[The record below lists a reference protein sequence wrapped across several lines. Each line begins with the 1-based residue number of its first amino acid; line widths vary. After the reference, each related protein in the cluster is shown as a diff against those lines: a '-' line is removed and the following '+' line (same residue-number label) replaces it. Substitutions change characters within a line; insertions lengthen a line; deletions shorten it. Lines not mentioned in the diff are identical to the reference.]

1 MDIFSK
7 LESIEEKF
15 DSLELQMAVPEIA
28 ANPVEFQKL
37 AREHASLQE
46 IVKKYKEYKRVRE
59 DLREARELLNEG
71 DKDFHDLALEEIREK
86 EPLLEEYTSQLKVLL
101 LPSDPNDEKSV
112 IVEIRAG
119 AGGEEAALFSANLFR
134 MFSRFAERQNW
145 RTEMLSFNETGIGGY
160 KEITFRVDGQGAY
173 SKLKYESGVHRVQR
187 VPVTESGGRIHTST
201 STVAVLPEVEDVD
214 IEVRQEDLKIDTY
227 RASGAGGQHVN
238 MTDSAVRITHLLS
251 GIVVTCQDERSQIKN
266 RVKAMNLLK
275 VKLYDMEIQ
284 KQQSEQASE
293 RRSQIGSG
301 DRSERI
307 RTYNYPQNRVTD
319 HRISLTLYKLDTFLD
334 GDIYEMI
341 DALRVAD
348 QAERLKNLEGK

>member
-238 MTDSAVRITHLLS
+238 MTDSAVRITHLPS